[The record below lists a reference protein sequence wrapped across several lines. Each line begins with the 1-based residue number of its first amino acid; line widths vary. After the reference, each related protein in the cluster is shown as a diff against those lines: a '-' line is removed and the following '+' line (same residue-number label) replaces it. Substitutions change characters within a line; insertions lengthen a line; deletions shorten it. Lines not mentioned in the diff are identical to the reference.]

1 MENHPN
7 GVANMTA
14 IQKKLIWTNA
24 NDKNVLDFHGDDLM
38 LNLNV
43 HQIGTIESFDA
54 TTQTASATIDVQK
67 VLYVQDPETQLISQL
82 LQPYPS
88 LTDCPVKFT
97 CGQNGGVT
105 VPVKEG
111 DKCLIHFNDR
121 DIDAWFAGAINQGP
135 NTARLHDFWDAI
147 IEIGPNPAVA
157 PLPNFSTQYVM
168 LRNGA
173 GNSFVGIDISNGKIS
188 IQNQAGNLNS
198 ILQSLIT
205 HIQEIT
211 IIGGAVSP
219 TSQAQL
225 ASDAV
230 NLGTVLQ

>member
-1 MENHPN
+1 
-7 GVANMTA
+7 MTA

-82 LQPYPS
+82 LQAYPP

-97 CGQNGGVT
+97 CGQDGGFT

-111 DKCLIHFNDR
+111 DKCLVHFNDR
-121 DIDAWFAGAINQGP
+121 DIDAWFSGAINQGP
-135 NTARLHDFWDAI
+135 DTARLHDFWDAI
-147 IEIGPNPAVA
+147 IEIGPNPEVA

-168 LRNGA
+168 LRNGV
-173 GNSFVGIDISNGKIS
+173 GTSFVGVDITDGKIS
-188 IQNQAGNLNS
+188 IQNPSQNLAVLLQQLISAIKGLS
-198 ILQSLIT
+198 IDVVAISP
-205 HIQEIT
+205 
-211 IIGGAVSP
+211 GGGTVDP
-219 TSQAQL
+219 TSQLTLTNIAT
-225 ASDAV
+225 A
-230 NLGTVLQ
+230 LGEVLK

>member
-1 MENHPN
+1 MI
-7 GVANMTA
+7 A

-24 NDKNVLDFHGDDLM
+24 NDKNILDFHGDDLM

-67 VLYVQDPETQLISQL
+67 VLYVLDPKTQLISEL
-82 LQPYPS
+82 LQPYPP

-97 CGQNGGVT
+97 CGQNGGFT
-105 VPVKEG
+105 VPVKKG
-111 DKCLIHFNDR
+111 DKCLVHFNDR
-121 DIDAWFAGAINQGP
+121 DIDAWFSGAINQGP

-147 IEIGPNPAVA
+147 IEIGPNPTVA

-198 ILQSLIT
+198 ILQSLIS
-205 HIQEIT
+205 HIQGIT

-219 TSQAQL
+219 TSQAQW

>member
-1 MENHPN
+1 MSTIKKSLLWVKPN
-7 GVANMTA
+7 E
-14 IQKKLIWTNA
+14 
-24 NDKNVLDFHGDDLM
+24 KNVMDYHGDDLM
-38 LNLNV
+38 LHLNV
-43 HQIGTIESFDA
+43 HQIGTIQSFDA
-54 TTQTASATIDVQK
+54 VHQTASAMVDVQK
-67 VLYVQDPETQLISQL
+67 VLEVLDIQSGLANEELFS
-82 LQPYPS
+82 YPPM
-88 LTDCPVKFT
+88 TDCPVKFT
-97 CGQNGGVT
+97 CGLNGGLT
-105 VPVKEG
+105 VPVKTG

-121 DIDAWFAGAINQGP
+121 DIDAWSNGAIDQGP
-135 NTARLHDFWDAI
+135 NTARLHDFSDAV
-147 IEIGPNPAVA
+147 IEIGPNPEVA

-173 GNSFVGIDISNGKIS
+173 GTSFVGIDISNGKIS
-188 IQNQAGNLNS
+188 IQNQAGNLNT

-205 HIQEIT
+205 HIQGIT